1 MFKAMRRSQFATD
14 SIAQLTHFDKRSPAA
29 LGIFLKGGHRHQ
41 SFDTDITQR
50 PEVRHQRGHFFWRET
65 VLIRFPASI
74 DLQKDRQ
81 SLLSRSRFGLQR
93 LDQSDTVNRM
103 NQANERKCR
112 LDLVALQMADQVP
125 AHALRQGRRFPPE
138 LLGTALAEIEDSKF
152 RQQ

>member
-1 MFKAMRRSQFATD
+1 MT
-14 SIAQLTHFDKRSPAA
+14 QLRETR
-29 LGIFLKGGHRHQ
+29 Q
-41 SFDTDITQR
+41 
-50 PEVRHQRGHFFWRET
+50 QRGHFFRGET
-65 VLIRFPASI
+65 MLVRLPAGV

-81 SLLSRSRFGLQR
+81 NLLLLSRLGLQG

-103 NQANERKCR
+103 NQANERQCG

-152 RQQ
+152 RQQRRNVGRDSL